1 MSKRVAQ
8 WILGMILVLFV
19 VLGMAY
25 AFTTPTLE
33 APDEIH
39 HYSYIRSLVDTGSP
53 PGTKDGEK
61 SFSNHA
67 PLYYVIGALGSF
79 WMPGVRATT
88 RTLAIDSATWD
99 GITRTSIS
107 IPTRIASAPAIP
119 GWASG
124 LCG

>member
-79 WMPGVRATT
+79 WVGEND
-88 RTLAIDSATWD
+88 LAYALQPVLWL
-99 GITRTSIS
+99 SIRRRG
-107 IPTRIASAPAIP
+107 T
-119 GWASG
+119 G
-124 LCG
+124 